1 MAVSRSLNGI
11 YYQLIIADEY
21 REFKTQCFYVN
32 YNLVVFYSIQGI
44 YSVLMLLRFT
54 MLITST
60 LSWLIINAE
69 VLKRQCNNIIDVQ
82 HIGEINHYLTLQYNA
97 TFNFHPCKI
106 EMNKSLMIRY
116 RELKTVQ
123 CHATKSG

>member
-1 MAVSRSLNGI
+1 MHSVAIAI
-11 YYQLIIADEY
+11 YY
-21 REFKTQCFYVN
+21 VN
-32 YNLVVFYSIQGI
+32 HNIVVFYLIKGI
-44 YSVLMLLRFT
+44 YSVLRLHRFT
-54 MLITST
+54 MLIMST

-97 TFNFHPCKI
+97 TFNFHLCKNR
-106 EMNKSLMIRY
+106 MNKSLMIMY

>member
-1 MAVSRSLNGI
+1 MAHVDCN
-11 YYQLIIADEY
+11 LIA
-21 REFKTQCFYVN
+21 FCF
-32 YNLVVFYSIQGI
+32 IKGI
-44 YSVLMLLRFT
+44 YSVLMLHRFT

-69 VLKRQCNNIIDVQ
+69 ALKRQCNNIIDVE
-82 HIGEINHYLTLQYNA
+82 HIGEINHYLILQYNA
-97 TFNFHPCKI
+97 TFNFHPCKNR
-106 EMNKSLMIRY
+106 MNKSLMIMY